1 VCKLAVIENVLVG
14 FAELTL
20 DGHVDCMYVHK
31 DYQGKSVARSL
42 LNELLQIAEER
53 NYEVLSTEASITA
66 KPFFEKHGFNVT
78 QIKRKLYNGKE
89 FTNYKMIKQ
98 L

>member
-1 VCKLAVIENVLVG
+1 VVRVAFIKNVLVG
-14 FAELTL
+14 FAELTD

-31 DYQGKSVARSL
+31 DYQGRSIAHNL
-42 LNELLQIAEER
+42 LEELLQLAQQR
-53 NYEVLSTEASITA
+53 NYEVLTTESSITA

-78 QIKRKLYNGKE
+78 HVKKKLYNGKE
-89 FTNYKMIKQ
+89 FTNYIMIKQ